1 MAHATTLASFELK
14 LTTQGLIVLEKKIA
28 PAKEFAEAMD
38 KWNSSYENT
47 PVITAMIKYSDEIFN
62 LMLKDIQ
69 KMTY

>member
-1 MAHATTLASFELK
+1 LQK
-14 LTTQGLIVLEKKIA
+14 KKIA
-28 PAKEFAEAMD
+28 PAKEFTEAMD

-47 PVITAMIKYSDEIFN
+47 PVIESMLKYSDEIFN